1 MPEQLLIDLALEA
14 VELDDADVIVLAGA
28 PLSGLATKVRDRLPV
43 PLVDCAA
50 AAVKM
55 AEGLVG
61 LRLRKATA
69 GGFRHPGPRDSRGLD
84 EHLARRLA
92 FDPTGPMPGGSTP

>member
-1 MPEQLLIDLALEA
+1 M
-14 VELDDADVIVLAGA
+14 IVLAGA
-28 PLSGLATKVRDRLPV
+28 PLSGLAAKVRHRLPV

-61 LRLRKATA
+61 LRLKKATA
-69 GGFRHPGPRDSRGLD
+69 GGFRHPGPRDSIGLD
-84 EHLARRLA
+84 EHLARRFA
-92 FDPTGPMPGGSTP
+92 FDPAVETPGGSRR